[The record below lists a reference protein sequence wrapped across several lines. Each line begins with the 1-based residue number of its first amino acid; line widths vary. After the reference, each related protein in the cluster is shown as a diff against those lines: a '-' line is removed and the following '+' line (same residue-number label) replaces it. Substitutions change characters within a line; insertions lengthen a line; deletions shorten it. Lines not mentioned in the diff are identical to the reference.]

1 MTKGVSQVASLV
13 QRAPAYRGGDLDHI
27 EVETV
32 ASPPGGPLWPEHW
45 AVQADLEADRIEHR
59 LSVATAR
66 TLTPAERE
74 AKRAVQNHVAK
85 ARAAC
90 RPKGRRRHRG
100 VRDQWRGTSVG
111 RAYLHLHAAK
121 IFLMDVLPDG
131 EFEAL
136 LPDVTTKL
144 GMVLDRNDPR
154 RVEGERLLQAS
165 TGLAR
170 RAAAKQVM
178 ETAYDASDEEYT
190 RLRDFRNIIVLAAF
204 AITALTAL
212 LIYLVTQQPQAIPL
226 CFEPAVTVAD
236 APTAGQLAQ
245 GVCPSGGRQSPSGGD
260 VLILAGLG
268 ALGGVLGALLA
279 IRRLRGTST
288 PYSVSS
294 ALAILKVPSG
304 ALSSIIGMLLLAG
317 GFVPGLTN
325 LDSQRQIL
333 AYALLFGLAQ
343 HLVTRVADNR
353 AQQLLDN
360 LPSKD
365 SDAKPAQ
372 PPVVAPPSPGPQ
384 AVEVTEVVEETPA
397 DALPVPDAT
406 VPAMPPAAPMP
417 DEVEANEVQSPADS
431 AGTVVVPVVVE
442 DDDEDA
448 DPDDGELD
456 EDGDGADLD
465 EPAPA
470 PVQATDEFLARE
482 EVEAL
487 TGQEFPLVPEQP
499 DGFPDDEGEPEVD
512 EEEAAQTGTDKG

>member
-1 MTKGVSQVASLV
+1 
-13 QRAPAYRGGDLDHI
+13 
-27 EVETV
+27 VE
-32 ASPPGGPLWPEHW
+32 
-45 AVQADLEADRIEHR
+45 
-59 LSVATAR
+59 
-66 TLTPAERE
+66 
-74 AKRAVQNHVAK
+74 
-85 ARAAC
+85 
-90 RPKGRRRHRG
+90 
-100 VRDQWRGTSVG
+100 

-121 IFLMDVLPDG
+121 IFLVDVLPDG

-136 LPDVTTKL
+136 LPDVTTRL

-154 RVEGERLLQAS
+154 RVEGERLLQGG

-190 RLRDFRNIIVLAAF
+190 RLRDFRNIIVLTAF

-212 LIYLVTQQPQAIPL
+212 LIYLVTLEPQAIPL
-226 CFEPAVTVAD
+226 CFEPSVTVAD
-236 APTAGQLAQ
+236 APSAGQLAQ

-260 VLILAGLG
+260 ILIIAGLG

-333 AYALLFGLAQ
+333 AYALLFGIAQ
-343 HLVTRVADNR
+343 QLVTRVADNR

-372 PPVVAPPSPGPQ
+372 PPIVAPPQPP
-384 AVEVTEVVEETPA
+384 AVEVTEVVAETPA
-397 DALPVPDAT
+397 DATAPDAT
-406 VPAMPPAAPMP
+406 VPVPQATPTPGKASA
-417 DEVEANEVQSPADS
+417 DDGASPADT
-431 AGTVVVPVVVE
+431 AGTLVVPAVVE
-442 DDDEDA
+442 DGEDDEDG

-465 EPAPA
+465 EPVPA
-470 PVQATDEFLARE
+470 PVQATGEFLARE

-487 TGQEFPLVPEQP
+487 TGQQFPLIPEQP
-499 DGFPDDEGEPEVD
+499 DEFPDDEGEPEVD
-512 EEEAAQTGTDKG
+512 DDEAAQTGTDKG

>member
-1 MTKGVSQVASLV
+1 
-13 QRAPAYRGGDLDHI
+13 
-27 EVETV
+27 
-32 ASPPGGPLWPEHW
+32 
-45 AVQADLEADRIEHR
+45 
-59 LSVATAR
+59 
-66 TLTPAERE
+66 
-74 AKRAVQNHVAK
+74 
-85 ARAAC
+85 
-90 RPKGRRRHRG
+90 
-100 VRDQWRGTSVG
+100 
-111 RAYLHLHAAK
+111 
-121 IFLMDVLPDG
+121 
-131 EFEAL
+131 
-136 LPDVTTKL
+136 
-144 GMVLDRNDPR
+144 MVLDRNDPR
-154 RVEGERLLQAS
+154 RVEGERLLQVS
-165 TGLAR
+165 TGPAR

-178 ETAYDASDEEYT
+178 ETAYDASDEEYM

-212 LIYLVTQQPQAIPL
+212 LIYLVTQEPQAIPL
-226 CFEPAVTVAD
+226 CFEPTVTVTD
-236 APTAGQLAQ
+236 APTAGQLAR

-260 VLILAGLG
+260 ILIIAGLG

-279 IRRLRGTST
+279 IKRLRGTST

-333 AYALLFGLAQ
+333 AYALLFGVAQ
-343 HLVTRVADNR
+343 HLVTRVADNQ
-353 AQQLLDN
+353 AQQLLNN

-372 PPVVAPPSPGPQ
+372 PPVVAPPLPGPP
-384 AVEVTEVVEETPA
+384 AVEVTEVVEETLA

-406 VPAMPPAAPMP
+406 VPAMPPATPMP
-417 DEVEANEVQSPADS
+417 DKEADEVLSPADA

-442 DDDEDA
+442 DDDDEDA

-456 EDGDGADLD
+456 EDDDGADLD
-465 EPAPA
+465 EPVPA